1 MSGGF
6 VAALS
11 IANLGIWLAFFTPIV
26 NLLPRLVEDL
36 TGPHGKETALGWV
49 TGVGALVAIIANPLA
64 GAMSDRTTSRFGRRR
79 PWVFGGALVGMVAL
93 FVLAGQTTIA
103 GLVVVWAVAQA
114 AINSSYAAVTAA
126 IPDQV
131 PVVQRGTVSGWI
143 GLTQSL
149 GVVAGVAVVTALVLD
164 LSAGTIVIGVLYF
177 TLVLPFVLRTH
188 DPVLSRSDR
197 PTFAWRGF
205 FAAFWVDP
213 HRFPDFWWAWITRFL
228 VSLGNAMATLY
239 LLYFLK
245 DQVHYPNPEQGQLIL
260 ILVYTLGIVV
270 TAVVGG
276 RLSDRSGRR
285 KVYVVWSTVVMAAA
299 AVLLAF
305 FPTWA
310 MTVLAAAVLGLGFGV
325 YLGVDQA
332 LITQVLPSDSD
343 RGRDLGVINVANSAP
358 QVLAPALAAPLVS
371 SVVGYPGLY
380 TVTAVVTLLGALLVL
395 PIRSVR

>member
-1 MSGGF
+1 
-6 VAALS
+6 
-11 IANLGIWLAFFTPIV
+11 
-26 NLLPRLVEDL
+26 
-36 TGPHGKETALGWV
+36 
-49 TGVGALVAIIANPLA
+49 
-64 GAMSDRTTSRFGRRR
+64 
-79 PWVFGGALVGMVAL
+79 
-93 FVLAGQTTIA
+93 
-103 GLVVVWAVAQA
+103 
-114 AINSSYAAVTAA
+114 
-126 IPDQV
+126 
-131 PVVQRGTVSGWI
+131 
-143 GLTQSL
+143 
-149 GVVAGVAVVTALVLD
+149 
-164 LSAGTIVIGVLYF
+164 
-177 TLVLPFVLRTH
+177 
-188 DPVLSRSDR
+188 
-197 PTFAWRGF
+197 
-205 FAAFWVDP
+205 
-213 HRFPDFWWAWITRFL
+213 
-228 VSLGNAMATLY
+228 
-239 LLYFLK
+239 
-245 DQVHYPNPEQGQLIL
+245 VHYPNPEQGQLIL

-380 TVTAVVTLLGALLVL
+380 TVTAMVTLLGALLVL